1 MADDGDV
8 DEGASGADGDGQ
20 PAAPLPLG
28 YVMPGTVNRGAVGK
42 LVTIAT
48 FAQAWEAHLALGKLE
63 AAGIGAVLAD
73 ENIVGIG
80 GGLYS
85 GLAGGIKLQVP
96 SYEIER
102 AMEALPRRVWVRQYR
117 CPKCGSVE
125 TRELDFT
132 VGTKILFLCLLG
144 VPYLFVRK
152 QRFCLNCQTVWLP
165 TPVPAE
171 ADDEEEDE
179 GETTDEPKEN

>member
-1 MADDGDV
+1 MADNGDV
-8 DEGASGADGDGQ
+8 EEGSPEAEADAQ
-20 PAAPLPLG
+20 PTEPLPLS

-48 FAQAWEAHLALGKLE
+48 FGQSWEAHLALGKLE
-63 AAGIGAVLAD
+63 AAGIGAVLTD

-96 SYEIER
+96 SHEIER
-102 AMEALPRRVWVRQYR
+102 AMEVLPRRVWVRQYR

-125 TRELDFT
+125 TRDLDVTF
-132 VGTKILFLCLLG
+132 GTKILFLCLLG

-165 TPVPAE
+165 APVPAE
-171 ADDEEEDE
+171 VDDEVEED
-179 GETTDEPKEN
+179 GETTDEPKEI

>member
-1 MADDGDV
+1 MADGGDV
-8 DEGASGADGDGQ
+8 EEGSAEAETDAQ
-20 PAAPLPLG
+20 PAQPLPLG
-28 YVMPGTVNRGAVGK
+28 YVMPGTVNRGEVGK

-63 AAGIGAVLAD
+63 SAGIGVVLAD

-85 GLAGGIKLQVP
+85 GLSGGIKLQVP
-96 SYEIER
+96 AHEIER
-102 AMEALPRRVWVRQYR
+102 AMEVLPRRVWVRQYR
-117 CPKCGSVE
+117 CPECGSVE

-152 QRFCLNCQTVWLP
+152 RRFCLNCQMIWIP
-165 TPVPAE
+165 APVAAE
-171 ADDEEEDE
+171 ADEEGEEEWDDEEETRE
-179 GETTDEPKEN
+179 R